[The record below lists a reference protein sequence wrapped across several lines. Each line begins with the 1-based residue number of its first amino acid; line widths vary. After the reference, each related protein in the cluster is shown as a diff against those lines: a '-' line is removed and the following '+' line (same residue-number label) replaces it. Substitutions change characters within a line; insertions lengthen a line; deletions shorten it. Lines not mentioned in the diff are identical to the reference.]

1 METLKR
7 PQSFNISYHK
17 KFSNLKLSNHNSIIK
32 KNLKINPLSPTLK
45 NSPINIFSP
54 IKDKAKNIMSLNKT
68 HKNIKSS
75 NSNKNIFGNSK
86 KYYIQAVDSINK
98 EKGKVNEKLKFNN
111 SPILNKKSPIYL
123 KKNEKNFVKYIKNYP
138 KTFYQK
144 IANNIQKMKIHTNKT
159 LNAMRKNLKISDKE
173 VFHRTTSVINIH
185 NIKNRKKK
193 QYNFYNNYEEFTNL
207 DYSLLAKKP
216 KNSKS
221 FQIIPFSDSPY
232 VNTTKI
238 KTSSSYK
245 NDENF
250 SFKKKK
256 INLLGLSKI
265 PSTSFIKIKDKP
277 FYVPLFK
284 HLENNKNFYKNM
296 YHIRSF
302 EMNDKIIQKSSRKIY
317 DMPSALLGLSSYEK
331 EPEIQLKYLFNKIKL
346 IQDNIKH
353 FKSNYMI
360 KRDFRLAFINMEN
373 PVKAEFNYILE
384 ELCALLIRIIP
395 QLLKTFY
402 NSLDQLLFINIPG
415 IDDEMQK
422 NCTNEIE
429 CLKLN
434 ISFFNKVTDYFS
446 ACVDIFNVIQKQIA
460 EFKYTS
466 SEFQPLNINLDL
478 ARFDTSRLISMA
490 ESYIEKTKNDENV
503 FSKLELGL
511 NIKRKKRRKKDELD
525 ILERFHKRRRIKINL
540 EAIKLDRINS
550 ALNIAANGM
559 KKDIM
564 VEDEKRKKI
573 NLNKGPS
580 ILNSPLIKDMMKY
593 FLKNIK
599 ATIISQQVI
608 ERFKTKELKRLRT
621 FDNNN
626 NDNDSK
632 NYMNG

>member
-1 METLKR
+1 M
-7 PQSFNISYHK
+7 
-17 KFSNLKLSNHNSIIK
+17 
-32 KNLKINPLSPTLK
+32 
-45 NSPINIFSP
+45 
-54 IKDKAKNIMSLNKT
+54 
-68 HKNIKSS
+68 
-75 NSNKNIFGNSK
+75 
-86 KYYIQAVDSINK
+86 
-98 EKGKVNEKLKFNN
+98 
-111 SPILNKKSPIYL
+111 
-123 KKNEKNFVKYIKNYP
+123 
-138 KTFYQK
+138 
-144 IANNIQKMKIHTNKT
+144 
-159 LNAMRKNLKISDKE
+159 
-173 VFHRTTSVINIH
+173 
-185 NIKNRKKK
+185 
-193 QYNFYNNYEEFTNL
+193 
-207 DYSLLAKKP
+207 
-216 KNSKS
+216 
-221 FQIIPFSDSPY
+221 
-232 VNTTKI
+232 NTTKA
-238 KTSSSYK
+238 KTNSSYN
-245 NDENF
+245 NDETF

-256 INLLGLSKI
+256 INILGLSKI
-265 PSTSFIKIKDKP
+265 PSTSFLRIKDKP

-317 DMPSALLGLSSYEK
+317 DMPSALMGLSSYEK
-331 EPEIQLKYLFNKIKL
+331 EPEIQLKYIFNKIKL

-415 IDDEMQK
+415 IDDEMKK

-525 ILERFHKRRRIKINL
+525 IFERFHKRRRIKINL

-573 NLNKGPS
+573 NLSKGPS

-621 FDNNN
+621 IDNNN